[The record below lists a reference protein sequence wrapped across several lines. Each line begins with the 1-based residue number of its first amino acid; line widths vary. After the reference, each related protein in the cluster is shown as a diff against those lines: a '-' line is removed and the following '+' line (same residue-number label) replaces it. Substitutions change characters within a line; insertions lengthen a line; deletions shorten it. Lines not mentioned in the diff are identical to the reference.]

1 MQNEMIT
8 VRATENEQTLE
19 VLVYSKNE
27 HRIEVMVGEG
37 IHSIKCT
44 LSPTANGRAY
54 AGDVMG
60 RELVYERSP
69 EQVHE
74 DIESAKP
81 STRQR

>member
-19 VLVYSKNE
+19 VLVYSKSE
-27 HRIEVMVGEG
+27 HKIEVMVGEG
-37 IHSIKCT
+37 IHSVKCT
-44 LSPTANGRAY
+44 LSPTSNGSAY

>member
-19 VLVYSKNE
+19 VLVYSKSE
-27 HRIEVMVGEG
+27 HKIEVMVGEG
-37 IHSIKCT
+37 IHSVKCT
-44 LSPTANGRAY
+44 LSPTSNGRAY
-54 AGDVMG
+54 AGEVMG

>member
-19 VLVYSKNE
+19 VLVYSKSE
-27 HRIEVMVGEG
+27 HKIEVMVGEG

-44 LSPTANGRAY
+44 LTPTANGTAY
-54 AGDVMG
+54 AGEVMG

>member
-8 VRATENEQTLE
+8 VRATENEQTLD
-19 VLVYSKNE
+19 VLVYSKSE
-27 HRIEVMVGEG
+27 RKIEVMVGEG

-44 LSPTANGRAY
+44 LTPTANGCAY